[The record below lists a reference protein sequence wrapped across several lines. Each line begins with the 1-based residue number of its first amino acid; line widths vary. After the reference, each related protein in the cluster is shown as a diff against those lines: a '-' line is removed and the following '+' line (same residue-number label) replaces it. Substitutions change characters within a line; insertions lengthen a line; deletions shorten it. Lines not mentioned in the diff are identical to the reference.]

1 MGGHWNGSGSECWET
16 SAASTQIHQSCSTVS
31 YTKPSIM
38 DSSFLYSKE
47 FFSVW
52 ICSVIFWLSDDHEHT
67 SKLPFVE
74 TELMWFAY
82 DSGFICN
89 ELVRIV
95 REFKNKSYFSYF
107 EVNIQI

>member
-1 MGGHWNGSGSECWET
+1 MGGHWNGSGPECRET

-31 YTKPSIM
+31 YTKPSIKWIEA
-38 DSSFLYSKE
+38 FFTQKN

-52 ICSVIFWLSDDHEHT
+52 NCSEIFWLSDDHEHT
-67 SKLPFVE
+67 SKFPFVE

-89 ELVRIV
+89 GYGLELW
-95 REFKNKSYFSYF
+95 ES
-107 EVNIQI
+107 